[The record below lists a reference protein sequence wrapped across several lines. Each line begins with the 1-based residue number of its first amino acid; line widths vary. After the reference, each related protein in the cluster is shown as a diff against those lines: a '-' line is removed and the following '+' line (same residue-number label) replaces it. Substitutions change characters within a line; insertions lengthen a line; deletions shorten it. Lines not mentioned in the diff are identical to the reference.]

1 MKKDFDVNDCES
13 PPPPPPIHPPL
24 PAKKKCQ
31 KKKKN
36 WDIHRT
42 FKMADPEDAAIPS
55 VFLMKEESGKGG
67 GVLKE
72 GVFCS
77 SIREKK

>member
-1 MKKDFDVNDCES
+1 MTVN
-13 PPPPPPIHPPL
+13 PPHPPTH
-24 PAKKKCQ
+24 PPSTTRKKKCQ

-67 GVLKE
+67 
-72 GVFCS
+72 C
-77 SIREKK
+77 